1 MIQDNTILPFNI
13 TLSFSKLIDQYKRR
27 IGNENNTLIRN
38 YLEQLLEYIN
48 KYPSLYNGLS
58 NQEELISLK
67 EPITFLLSD
76 LFPGALT
83 YNEIKVATPPLCNL
97 LFNHTER
104 FKEILISAGND
115 YIPQIQGLDEKN
127 MYIMACT
134 FILNKYY
141 NKSIDFKRPMY
152 YHIPDDNGI
161 VRSYKIAINADFT
174 EISPRENAPEITE
187 EDISLL
193 LQSFDDITIWK
204 EKFPPFSW
212 NLKGFSILNLT
223 DVTLDNV
230 NSDLK
235 SNLLEHNPNTKN
247 DFKEFE
253 ANFGKLFN
261 NIDLR
266 VGFTLFN
273 KASNTLV
280 KRPEKQ
286 TESFLLGSKTE
297 EQCSGYLCEYSYEQ
311 LINQHKVFSL
321 ADVEDYA
328 KKTSYNDL
336 ARTLLN
342 NDIKSCIFAP
352 IVYQK
357 ELLGILEIVSS
368 NKNELNSVNAN
379 KLDDI
384 LPYIVTTAKRSKDLA
399 ENQIKAVIQSECT
412 SIHPTVLWK
421 FEEEA
426 QRFLTR
432 KIKNEEAVFNDIRF
446 DYVFPLFGQIDI
458 KGSSEARNDAIQT
471 DLIFQLNTVKK
482 IFKLAKEKEA
492 LPFYEQ
498 MMFRIEQFIEE
509 LEKGF
514 NTTSEETLLRFLS
527 REINP
532 IMPHIKN
539 LSKSLKQ
546 EVDRYDKLINIET
559 GIISDHRLD
568 YEQSVQIINEHMAA
582 YLDKKQEEAQA
593 IFPHF
598 YERFKT
604 DGVEHNMYIGQSL
617 VKDENFNKVYLNN
630 LRLWQLT
637 TMCDMENNF
646 YSLQNETPLKL
657 DCASLILVFSN
668 SLSIRYRVDEKKFDV
683 DGSYNARYEIIKK
696 RIDKAFIKGTEER
709 ITQKGK
715 LVIVY
720 SQKKDELE
728 YMRYLDFL
736 KTKDYVANDL
746 ELLELE
752 DLQGVIGLKAL
763 RVSIIYNKPNGT
775 ITYNDLIKQIENR

>member
-1 MIQDNTILPFNI
+1 MIQDNTILPFNVS
-13 TLSFSKLIDQYKRR
+13 LSFNKLIDQYKNR
-27 IGNENNTLIRN
+27 IGNEKNTLIRN
-38 YLEQLLEYIN
+38 YLEKLLEYIN
-48 KYPSLYNGLS
+48 KYPSLYEGIT
-58 NQEELISLK
+58 NQEELITLK
-67 EPITFLLSD
+67 EPINFLLSD

-104 FKEILISAGND
+104 FKEILIKAGND
-115 YIPQIQGLDEKN
+115 YIPQIEGLNEKN

-141 NKSIDFKRPMY
+141 NKNIDFKRPMY

-174 EISPRENAPEITE
+174 EITPTKNAIEITD

-193 LQSFDDITIWK
+193 LQNFDNIAIWK
-204 EKFPPFSW
+204 EKFPPYSW

-235 SNLLEHNPNTKN
+235 SNLLVHNPNTKN

-273 KASNTLV
+273 KASNTFA

-286 TESFLLGSKTE
+286 TESFLIGSKNE
-297 EQCSGYLCEYSYEQ
+297 EKCDSYLCQYSYDQ
-311 LINQHKVFSL
+311 LINKHKIFSL
-321 ADVEDYA
+321 TDVEDYA
-328 KKTSYNDL
+328 KKTAYNDL
-336 ARTLLN
+336 ARTLLS
-342 NDIKSCIFAP
+342 NDIKSCIFVP
-352 IVYQK
+352 IVYQE

-426 QRFLTR
+426 QLFLTR
-432 KIKNEEAVFNDIRF
+432 KAKNEEAVFNDICF
-446 DYVFPLFGQIDI
+446 DHVYPLFGQIDI
-458 KGSSEARNDAIQT
+458 KGSSEARNKAIQT
-471 DLIFQLNTVKK
+471 DLIFQLNIVKK
-482 IFKLAKEKEA
+482 IFELAREKEA

-498 MMFRIEQFIEE
+498 MIFRVNEFIEA
-509 LEKGF
+509 LENDF
-514 NTTSEETLLRFLS
+514 NTTSEETLLHFLS

-532 IMPHIKN
+532 TMPHIKN
-539 LSKSLKQ
+539 LSEKLHL
-546 EVDRYDKLINIET
+546 EVKNYEQLISPET
-559 GIISDHRLD
+559 GIVSDHRLD
-568 YEQSVQIINEHMAA
+568 YEQSVQTINEHMAA

-593 IFPHF
+593 VFPHF

-604 DGVEHNMYIGQSL
+604 DGVEHNMYIGKSL
-617 VKDENFNKVYLNN
+617 VKDKDFNKVYLNN

-646 YSLQNETPLKL
+646 YSLQNKIPLKL
-657 DCASLILVFSN
+657 DCASLILVFGN

-696 RIDKAFIKGTEER
+696 RIDKAFIKGTQER

-728 YMRYLDFL
+728 YMRYLTFL
-736 KTKDYVANDL
+736 KTKNYVEDDI

-752 DLQGVIGLKAL
+752 DLQGVVGLKAL
-763 RVSIIYNKPNGT
+763 RVSITYNKPNGT
-775 ITYNDLIKQIENR
+775 LTYNDLIKQIENR